1 MSHIETRRYLRQI
14 SDVAAFNKVINAVI
28 LSEQEKQLMQ
38 LHYIDK
44 QDFRFI
50 GDKLGLSESSVKRK
64 HREILRTIERYIDK

>member
-1 MSHIETRRYLRQI
+1 MSHIETRRYLRRI
-14 SDVAAFNKVINAVI
+14 SDVAAFNE
-28 LSEQEKQLMQ
+28 EQEKQLMQ

>member
-14 SDVAAFNKVINAVI
+14 SDVAAFNEVINAVI

>member
-1 MSHIETRRYLRQI
+1 MSHIETRRYLRRI
-14 SDVAAFNKVINAVI
+14 SDVAAFNEVINAVI

-64 HREILRTIERYIDK
+64 HREILRTIERYIDR

>member
-14 SDVAAFNKVINAVI
+14 ANVATFNEVINAVI

>member
-1 MSHIETRRYLRQI
+1 MSHIETRQYLRRI
-14 SDVAAFNKVINAVI
+14 SDVAAFNEVINAVI

>member
-14 SDVAAFNKVINAVI
+14 SDVAAFNEIINAVI

-50 GDKLGLSESSVKRK
+50 GDTLGLSESSVKRK
-64 HREILRTIERYIDK
+64 HREILRTIERYIMG

>member
-14 SDVAAFNKVINAVI
+14 SDVAAFNEVINAVI

-64 HREILRTIERYIDK
+64 HRELLRTINSKTPS

>member
-1 MSHIETRRYLRQI
+1 MSHIETRRYLRWI
-14 SDVAAFNKVINAVI
+14 SDVAAFNELLDAVI

>member
-1 MSHIETRRYLRQI
+1 MSHIETRRYLRRI
-14 SDVAAFNKVINAVI
+14 ANVAAFNEVINAVI
-28 LSEQEKQLMQ
+28 LSEQEKRLMQ

-64 HREILRTIERYIDK
+64 HREILRTIERYINK

>member
-14 SDVAAFNKVINAVI
+14 ANVAAFNEVINAVI
-28 LSEQEKQLMQ
+28 LSEQEKRLMQ